1 MHIQYQ
7 LYINQTAA
15 LLIHLHI
22 HMYRLL
28 HLRIFKSAQWVKHH
42 QRFRAHWAMQ
52 ILFDFEN
59 CCRFFFINFQ
69 LNSQIDDTTFQRCYK
84 QGYYECNNNNNN
96 NTKICIAL
104 TLHDF
109 MSARFNRMLTVHWL
123 TDLHIKW
130 FFNFTKCR
138 QQTASRWAITKHT
151 REHTATRRRRLDWVS
166 G

>member
-1 MHIQYQ
+1 MGKTSPTFSSSLSHA
-7 LYINQTAA
+7 NS
-15 LLIHLHI
+15 
-22 HMYRLL
+22 
-28 HLRIFKSAQWVKHH
+28 F
-42 QRFRAHWAMQ
+42 RFRE
-52 ILFDFEN
+52 LLPF
-59 CCRFFFINFQ
+59 FFFINFQ